1 MPLIDLQT
9 NLKSLRYGH
18 DRPGGASSGQ
28 PFITTSP
35 DGTNTRVNIGPNNIL
50 KLLGINSIP
59 GIPNISSIINRRT
72 TVGNIG
78 NILLTDDTFIR
89 GGVTGAAQASVN
101 DTFRIAAFLSTLPK
115 GPLFIAKQVGLQLC
129 NPRLEVRK
137 GIGGV
142 FRDVFQGLLRF
153 SPARAG
159 NVLGTLTGGLLEP
172 TRVYNLGINT
182 LAQVPVN
189 AFGGHIV
196 RHGLLPLQ
204 SDETKYES
212 IVGFNNRN
220 NNNRLQSLL
229 GELQMQSF
237 SRPIIKTIKVPT
249 TPLSVANPSA
259 ASGGGF
265 FYKNTQTG
273 QLIPSSQLNF
283 NDPAIQKLY
292 QSNILIPAGSQQTL
306 SPVTVQSAFANRRI
320 IVKSGTVKPT
330 ISSGERIP
338 SLSYFGGPKSYFG
351 IGFTFNRRYSV
362 TTYDT
367 NEKLFKDISKQTTQ
381 NLTRLDVSGS
391 DNEKAA
397 VIADLGVSI
406 LDSRLTQ
413 FVDPTLKSYYPNNA
427 SQIRDFNVIPYTSN
441 VPSLREYKT
450 LVAQNDIEHI
460 PKYIS
465 GSRIN
470 GRNGTNIRGG
480 TAVALPS
487 SSYTYYNTYGQTV
500 KIVGSN
506 NWQDISRE
514 YRTGDMGPSV
524 AKYIDWTSG
533 KRVLKAKKVT
543 KADSINLTPIFL
555 NQNSYWS
562 NDGVTVDGVT
572 YNIRDLAK
580 FKIQSVL
587 TNSPDESNFMI
598 FRALL
603 TDLSDSVDATWN
615 DINYVGRGTPFYIY
629 GGSTR
634 KITIGFKVAAL
645 SNEEMA
651 PMYSKLNY
659 LMSNLMPDYDNKIM
673 RGQLHRMTV
682 GNYLDAQLGIITS
695 LSYTIPNDSPW
706 EIALDE
712 PEGGKSQLILPH
724 ILDVSMTFI
733 PIGAETQGTNKI
745 EDKNRETTYIA
756 QNNTGDADFI
766 QYYDAFYEGKV
777 Q

>member
-18 DRPGGASSGQ
+18 DRPGGGSSGQ

-35 DGTNTRVNIGPNNIL
+35 DGTNTRVNIGPSNIL

-142 FRDVFQGLLRF
+142 FRDVFQGLFRF
-153 SPARAG
+153 DPARAG
-159 NVLGTLTGGLLEP
+159 NVLGTLTKGYLEP

-189 AFGGHIV
+189 AFGQHIV
-196 RHGLLPLQ
+196 RHGLLPFQ
-204 SDETKYES
+204 SDETKYEN
-212 IVGFNNRN
+212 IVSFNNRN
-220 NNNRLQSLL
+220 DNNRLQSLL

-237 SRPIIKTIKVPT
+237 SKPILQTTVIGPT
-249 TPLSVANPSA
+249 TSTNVTTTA

-265 FYKNTQTG
+265 SYKNTQTG
-273 QLIPSSQLNF
+273 QIIPSSQVDPT
-283 NDPAIQKLY
+283 DPATQKLL
-292 QSNILIPAGSQQTL
+292 QSGILVGIGSTTTQAQTL
-306 SPVTVQSAFANRRI
+306 QGVIAPPPSKITRTLTR
-320 IVKSGTVKPT
+320 SGTIAPK

-351 IGFTFNRRYSV
+351 VGFTFNRRYSV
-362 TTYDT
+362 TTYNT

-391 DNEKAA
+391 DNEKAT

-406 LDSRLTQ
+406 LDPRLGV
-413 FVDPTLKSYYPNNA
+413 FVDPIDPKYDPLNA
-427 SQIRDFNVIPYTSN
+427 SQVRDFNVIPYTSN
-441 VPSLREYKT
+441 VPSLRQYKT
-450 LVAQNDIEHI
+450 LVAQNKIAHD
-460 PKYIS
+460 PKYILDIEK
-465 GSRIN
+465 G
-470 GRNGTNIRGG
+470 NIEGG
-480 TAVALPS
+480 TAVTLPS

-533 KRVLKAKKVT
+533 KKVLKAKKVT
-543 KADSINLTPIFL
+543 RADSINLTPIFIK
-555 NQNSYWS
+555 QKSYWG
-562 NDGVTVDGVT
+562 DDKITVDGVE
-572 YNIRDLAK
+572 YNFRDLVK
-580 FKIQSVL
+580 FKIQSVR
-587 TNSPDESNFMI
+587 TDFPDESNFMI

-659 LMSNLMPDYDNKIM
+659 LISSLMPDYDGVM
-673 RGQLHRMTV
+673 RGPLHRMTV

-733 PIGAETQGTNKI
+733 PIGAETQGTNVI
-745 EDKNRETTYIA
+745 EDKNRYTTYIA
-756 QNNTGDADFI
+756 QNNTGDANFI
-766 QYYDAFYEGKV
+766 QYYDGFYEGKV